1 MSSVKFPGLSE
12 RMRGILEN
20 SSLMLPGL
28 FLWECF
34 QRDVIGAKRYP
45 SVLRRLFI
53 DIPVK
58 KGRRIILRVP
68 FWVYKRLNLEAL
80 WKKVQRSPPVS
91 LNA

>member
-1 MSSVKFPGLSE
+1 MPSKSFEST
-12 RMRGILEN
+12 RAFFYF
-20 SSLMLPGL
+20 MLLGF

-34 QRDVIGAKRYP
+34 RRDVIGAKRYP

-53 DIPVK
+53 DIPVRIVR
-58 KGRRIILRVP
+58 KGRRIILKVP